1 MHVTFYLKVMYTVS
15 LDGQQIH
22 TAENTDPRTFENV
35 KVFTGDN
42 FEQPTNAKYK
52 NLVYENIPVG
62 GKIIIF

>member
-1 MHVTFYLKVMYTVS
+1 MYTVS

-62 GKIIIF
+62 GRI